1 MGCAPGV
8 ARSIHVNVLS
18 NIIIMHDN
26 TTTIYSLIICQV
38 TFMFTFNIIT
48 MMLCFLFFFL
58 IVSESG
64 SSSEFRFL
72 TRQACLWASVVYK
85 FSNGRWN
92 LGNIPGAYTL
102 SLGQHF

>member
-1 MGCAPGV
+1 MRTSLMGCAPGV

-48 MMLCFLFFFL
+48 MMLCFLFFFFYR
-58 IVSESG
+58 VREWVF
-64 SSSEFRFL
+64 FRIQVL
-72 TRQACLWASVVYK
+72 
-85 FSNGRWN
+85 N
-92 LGNIPGAYTL
+92 
-102 SLGQHF
+102 